1 MPTTNSD
8 SSERTRQKRAMA
20 LYAFNNQLVQANSK
34 SGFTSVRR
42 EQVNTQTLDV
52 ATERKQG
59 GCYCSNLASGIY
71 NFRGGCTCSN
81 N

>member
-1 MPTTNSD
+1 MPTTNAD

-20 LYAFNNQLVQANSK
+20 LYAFSNQIVQANST
-34 SGFTSVRR
+34 SGFSSVRR

-59 GCYCSNLASGIY
+59 GCYCSDAANGIY
-71 NFRGGCTCSN
+71 PYRGGCRCTN